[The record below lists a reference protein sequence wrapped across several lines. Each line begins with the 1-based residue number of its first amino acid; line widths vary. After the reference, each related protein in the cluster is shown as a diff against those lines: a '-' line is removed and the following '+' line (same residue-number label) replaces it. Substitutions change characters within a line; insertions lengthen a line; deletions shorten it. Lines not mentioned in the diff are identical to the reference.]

1 MALPKIDLPLFE
13 LNLLSDDTLIKYR
26 PFTVKE
32 EKILLIAQE
41 SKDPNQMV
49 LAMKQI
55 ATNCCPGVN
64 IDEMSMFDL
73 EYVMLQLRA
82 KSIDNKINFTI
93 NDPETNN
100 PVQIEIDVEEVEL
113 VINEEHTREI
123 SITDDMYLMMRYPR
137 LNEVSVFLGVV
148 ENPTESL
155 FNVMISCIESVVNG
169 DEIQKL
175 EDFTKEEISS
185 FIESFPGGTIDAIQ
199 KFFETMPKL
208 SFKSKYINSDGNEK
222 EVTLEGTE
230 TFFL

>member
-13 LNLLSDDTLIKYR
+13 LVLPSTEEIVKYR

-32 EKILLIAQE
+32 EKILLVAQE

-64 IDEMSMFDL
+64 VSELAMFDL
-73 EYVMLQLRA
+73 EYIMLQVRA
-82 KSIDNKINFTI
+82 KSIDNKISFTI
-93 NDPETNN
+93 TDPDTNDPVALELD
-100 PVQIEIDVEEVEL
+100 IDDIDLMIDDDHSKEITV
-113 VINEEHTREI
+113 
-123 SITDDMYLMMRYPR
+123 TDDMYLMMRYPR
-137 LNEVSVFLGVV
+137 LSEVSVFLNVV

-155 FNVMISCIESVVNG
+155 FDVMIACIDCVVTG
-169 DEIQKL
+169 DEVQKL
-175 EDFTKEEISS
+175 DDFSKEDVLS
-185 FIESFPGGTIDAIQ
+185 FVETFPGGTIDSIQ

-208 SFKSKYINSDGNEK
+208 RFQSKYTNSAGDEK

>member
-13 LNLLSDDTLIKYR
+13 LNLLSDDTLVKYR

-32 EKILLIAQE
+32 EKILLVAQE

-55 ATNCCPGVN
+55 ATNCCPDVKVED
-64 IDEMSMFDL
+64 IPLFDL
-73 EYVMLQLRA
+73 EYIMLQLRA
-82 KSIDNKINFTI
+82 KSIDNKIQFNIT
-93 NDPETNN
+93 DPETQD
-100 PVQIEIDVEEVEL
+100 PVQIEIDVEDVEL
-113 VINEEHTREI
+113 VKDENHSREI
-123 SITDDMYLMMRYPR
+123 TITEDMYLMMRYPR
-137 LNEVSVFLGVV
+137 LDEVSLFLNVV

-155 FNVMISCIESVVNG
+155 FDVMIACIDAVVAG
-169 DEIQKL
+169 DEVSRL
-175 EDFTKEEISS
+175 SDFSKEEVLE
-185 FIESFPGGTIDAIQ
+185 FIEAFPGGTVDSIQ

-208 SFKSKYINSDGNEK
+208 RFHSKYFNTAGEEK